1 MKASYQAEDYGVAVD
16 IGTTTLAFAL
26 LKRQTGEVIDVYTMV
41 NHQRSYGADVISRI
55 QAANGQNGKKLT
67 TCILTDIKNG
77 IHTLWQRNPQKK
89 ISSAVIAGNTVMM
102 HLLRGYSCLG
112 FTKYPFTKIA
122 LDMEELPFAKLLSQA
137 DDVRTEEV
145 KEEIEDISVTILP
158 GISAFV
164 GADITAGIFACNMI
178 KEGQI
183 SLLLDLGTNGE
194 MALRTNTGIYV
205 TSTAAGPAFEG
216 GNIRWGM
223 GSVDGAIANA
233 KFVGGRL
240 TVHTIGE
247 KTPVGICGTGVI
259 ETVAELLQ
267 AGIIDANGKLI
278 EPYFKTGY
286 PLAENAQG
294 EKIYLTQAGYP

>member
-1 MKASYQAEDYGVAVD
+1 
-16 IGTTTLAFAL
+16 
-26 LKRQTGEVIDVYTMV
+26 
-41 NHQRSYGADVISRI
+41 
-55 QAANGQNGKKLT
+55 
-67 TCILTDIKNG
+67 
-77 IHTLWQRNPQKK
+77 
-89 ISSAVIAGNTVMM
+89 MM
-102 HLLRGYSCLG
+102 HILRGYSCLG

-205 TSTAAGPAFEG
+205 TSTPQVRHLRAE
-216 GNIRWGM
+216 I
-223 GSVDGAIANA
+223 SDG
-233 KFVGGRL
+233 VWE
-240 TVHTIGE
+240 V
-247 KTPVGICGTGVI
+247 
-259 ETVAELLQ
+259 
-267 AGIIDANGKLI
+267 
-278 EPYFKTGY
+278 
-286 PLAENAQG
+286 
-294 EKIYLTQAGYP
+294 